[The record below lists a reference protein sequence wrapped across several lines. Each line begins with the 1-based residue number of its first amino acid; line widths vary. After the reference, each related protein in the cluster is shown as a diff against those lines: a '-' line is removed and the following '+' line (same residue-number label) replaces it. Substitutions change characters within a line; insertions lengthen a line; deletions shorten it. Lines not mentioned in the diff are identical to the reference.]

1 MTDIFQFIIYL
12 AWNYLA
18 NDFIEKFNKSHAL
31 SGSNILV
38 LTLYFPAL
46 AVQFTVLVQVFSVTV
61 MLLHAVLQL
70 LVFIIVQVFLAVV
83 FQYSWIGLC
92 LLDGQTGWLA
102 GNIEISLYF
111 FSFIKFLIRSFL
123 QNPQMCHYCFFSCFH
138 ILLFLA
144 TYMFSTSYLI
154 SLLDIHKLDN

>member
-83 FQYSWIGLC
+83 F
-92 LLDGQTGWLA
+92 
-102 GNIEISLYF
+102 
-111 FSFIKFLIRSFL
+111 
-123 QNPQMCHYCFFSCFH
+123 
-138 ILLFLA
+138 
-144 TYMFSTSYLI
+144 
-154 SLLDIHKLDN
+154 